1 MKCVTLTAVIVSFLP
16 KVYSWGASGH
26 EAVGAIAQ
34 QFLASKASSFVAS
47 TLASGETLSSAATWA
62 DTVRSES
69 AFSWSAP
76 FHFVDAEDN
85 PPTSCSVS
93 ESRDCSS
100 GTCILSAIANY
111 TSRVIDDSLSHEQV
125 YEALK
130 FLGEYIFSSKKSY
143 RFLDDTPF
151 PRPRCDQTKYCAQF
165 LGDVGQPLHVEAF
178 EVGGNDVKAKC
189 SGSSTNLHAVWDSGI
204 INKRLKADFGNSV
217 SSWASTLATRIES
230 GEYASL
236 TSDWITCSSTT
247 EQAPKKRRNVETDIK
262 GHLASRSTNP
272 LECPH
277 IWATEA
283 NQLNCDFVFTYTQFS
298 DLCSTS
304 YYDDAIPLASH
315 ASGFYQVLH
324 LGLRSIDRTS
334 TCETRVPFGCLAE
347 CPF

>member
-16 KVYSWGASGH
+16 KVYGWGASGH

-130 FLGEYIFSSKKSY
+130 FL
-143 RFLDDTPF
+143 DH
-151 PRPRCDQTKYCAQF
+151 F

-189 SGSSTNLHAVWDSGI
+189 SGSSTNLHAVRFHFINSGI
-204 INKRLKADFGNSV
+204 INKRLKADYSNSV
-217 SSWASTLATRIES
+217 SSWASTLATRIKS

-277 IWATEA
+277 IWATES

-315 ASGFYQVLH
+315 ASDFYQIELQLAKQGFRLAAWLNVLFD
-324 LGLRSIDRTS
+324 GSTS
-334 TCETRVPFGCLAE
+334 L
-347 CPF
+347 

>member
-1 MKCVTLTAVIVSFLP
+1 MKCATLTAVIVSFLP

-26 EAVGAIAQ
+26 EAVGYASILYSR
-34 QFLASKASSFVAS
+34 FLASKASSFVAS

-100 GTCILSAIANY
+100 GTCIPNY
-111 TSRVIDDSLSHEQV
+111 TSRVVDNSLSHEQI

-130 FLGEYIFSSKKSY
+130 FL
-143 RFLDDTPF
+143 DH
-151 PRPRCDQTKYCAQF
+151 F
-165 LGDVGQPLHVEAF
+165 LGDVGQPLHAEAF

-189 SGSSTNLHAVWDSGI
+189 SGSSTNLYVRILPQDSGI
-204 INKRLKADFGNSV
+204 INKRLKADFDNSV
-217 SSWASTLATRIES
+217 SSWASTLATRIKS

-315 ASGFYQVLH
+315 ASDFYQIELQLAKQGFRLAAWLNVLFD
-324 LGLRSIDRTS
+324 GS
-334 TCETRVPFGCLAE
+334 TNL
-347 CPF
+347 

>member
-1 MKCVTLTAVIVSFLP
+1 MKCATLAVTIISFLP

-26 EAVGAIAQ
+26 EAVGYANILYSR
-34 QFLASKASSFVAS
+34 FLAPKASSFVAS

-93 ESRDCSS
+93 EKRDCSS
-100 GTCILSAIANY
+100 GTCIPNY
-111 TSRVIDDSLSHEQV
+111 TSRVIDNSQSHE
-125 YEALK
+125 
-130 FLGEYIFSSKKSY
+130 
-143 RFLDDTPF
+143 
-151 PRPRCDQTKYCAQF
+151 QF

-189 SGSSTNLHAVWDSGI
+189 SGSSTNLYVWDSGI

-217 SSWASTLATRIES
+217 SSWASTLVTRIKS

-236 TSDWITCSSTT
+236 TSNWITCTSTT
-247 EQAPKKRRNVETDIK
+247 ELAPKTRRNVEIDIK
-262 GHLASRSTNP
+262 GHLASRSTSP
-272 LECPH
+272 
-277 IWATEA
+277 
-283 NQLNCDFVFTYTQFS
+283 DFVFTYTEFS

-304 YYDDAIPLASH
+304 YYDDAVPLIELQLAKQ
-315 ASGFYQVLH
+315 GFRLAAWLNVLFD
-324 LGLRSIDRTS
+324 GS
-334 TCETRVPFGCLAE
+334 TNL
-347 CPF
+347 

>member
-1 MKCVTLTAVIVSFLP
+1 MKCATLTAIIVSFLP

-47 TLASGETLSSAATWA
+47 TLASGETLSSAAPWA

-130 FLGEYIFSSKKSY
+130 FL
-143 RFLDDTPF
+143 DH
-151 PRPRCDQTKYCAQF
+151 F

-217 SSWASTLATRIES
+217 SSWASTLATRIKS
-230 GEYASL
+230 GEYANL

-304 YYDDAIPLASH
+304 YYDDAIPLIELQLAKQ
-315 ASGFYQVLH
+315 GFRLAAWLNVLFD
-324 LGLRSIDRTS
+324 GS
-334 TCETRVPFGCLAE
+334 TNL
-347 CPF
+347 